1 MKKRIATFLAL
12 AMGCVFG
19 MTAMAAEPA
28 STSLSMSVDMS
39 HVYIEDAT
47 LEVGDTYT
55 WSYDGEAGPV
65 DYGEQGTALRIVSGQ
80 GNDAGGMTF
89 VYEAIAPGTQTFR
102 IVNRWWT
109 ETYKTVTVTVE
120 AAAVQ
125 EPEPP
130 AAEPETPVEEPETP
144 AVEPETPAEE
154 PETPAEE
161 PETPTEEPEKPVEE
175 PETPTEEPET
185 PAEKPETPV
194 EKPEAPTGG
203 SEVPDFK
210 PVTPAEKPEAPA
222 AQNNASGQETAAPN
236 QSKPVPA
243 ATAAP
248 VDDHGEIAQAKADGS
263 WGAEYTTCPACGYH
277 NWTASSL
284 GYVCD
289 TCGHIAAT
297 VKSDAGVK
305 GYTAPA
311 PAAPPASQVASAQTM
326 AEAQAANDAY
336 LAAIRAL
343 QEHVAQRE
351 AAYLASLGR

>member
-89 VYEAIAPGTQTFR
+89 VYEAVAPGTQTFR

-120 AAAVQ
+120 AAS
-125 EPEPP
+125 
-130 AAEPETPVEEPETP
+130 VEEPEN
-144 AVEPETPAEE
+144 PAEQ
-154 PETPAEE
+154 
-161 PETPTEEPEKPVEE
+161 PETPTEEPE
-175 PETPTEEPET
+175 TPAEEPET

-194 EKPEAPTGG
+194 EQPETPAEEPETPT
-203 SEVPDFK
+203 EK
-210 PVTPAEKPEAPA
+210 PVTPAEKPETPA
-222 AQNNASGQETAAPN
+222 QDKTDGQQAQTVAQPESQPVETPAVTAAP
-236 QSKPVPA
+236 A
-243 ATAAP
+243 
-248 VDDHGEIAQAKADGS
+248 DDHGEIAQAIADGT
-263 WGAEYTTCPACGYH
+263 WGTEYTTCPACGHH
-277 NWTASSL
+277 NWTAGKL

-289 TCGHIAAT
+289 TCGHITAV
-297 VKSDAGVK
+297 VKGSAGVK

-311 PAAPPASQVASAQTM
+311 PAAAASTARTAAQ
-326 AEAQAANDAY
+326 AEADNDAY

-343 QEHVAQRE
+343 QEQVARRE
-351 AAYLASLGR
+351 AAYLASLKS

>member
-1 MKKRIATFLAL
+1 MKKQISTLFAL
-12 AMGCVFG
+12 GMGCVFAAS
-19 MTAMAAEPA
+19 AMAAEPA
-28 STSLSMSVDMS
+28 AASLNMSVDMS

-55 WSYDGEAGPV
+55 WWYDGEAGPV
-65 DYGEQGTALRIVSGQ
+65 DYGEEGTALQIVSGQ
-80 GNDAGGMTF
+80 SNDQGGMTF

-109 ETYKTVTVTVE
+109 ETYKTVAVTVE

-130 AAEPETPVEEPETP
+130 AVEPETP
-144 AVEPETPAEE
+144 AVDPETPAEE
-154 PETPAEE
+154 PG
-161 PETPTEEPEKPVEE
+161 KPV
-175 PETPTEEPET
+175 EEPET

-194 EKPEAPTGG
+194 EKPEAPAGG

-222 AQNNASGQETAAPN
+222 AQNNASGQETAAPTRTE
-236 QSKPVPA
+236 PVPA

-248 VDDHGEIAQAKADGS
+248 VDDHGEIARAKADGS

-277 NWTASSL
+277 NWTAGSL

-289 TCGHIAAT
+289 TCGHIVAT
-297 VKSDAGVK
+297 VKSGAGVK

-311 PAAPPASQVASAQTM
+311 PAAQPASQVASTQTV
-326 AEAQAANDAY
+326 AEARAANDAY
-336 LAAIRAL
+336 LAAIRTL
-343 QEHVAQRE
+343 QDQVAQRE